1 MQIYLKTLEIYAKV
15 FKNVTNY
22 ANILESVRNLC
33 KYIWKRHKLWKYIW
47 KRQKFMQKYLK
58 ASEMYANIFQNVT
71 YYANIWKRQKFM
83 QIYLK
88 TSDIYAYIFDNVDPI
103 TFKQEHSK
111 SYFQSL
117 SRFFK
122 KFAFKTKTFES
133 EFIFKCWCAVEMW
146 HFVEKFAEY
155 CAESFLIVGKIGL
168 PTASNKQG
176 SQEKSK
182 VEKEQKSPKHFWK
195 SNDLTE
201 PWDVDLSP
209 SFIISRS
216 PSI

>member
-1 MQIYLKTLEIYAKV
+1 
-15 FKNVTNY
+15 
-22 ANILESVRNLC
+22 
-33 KYIWKRHKLWKYIW
+33 
-47 KRQKFMQKYLK
+47 
-58 ASEMYANIFQNVT
+58 
-71 YYANIWKRQKFM
+71 
-83 QIYLK
+83 
-88 TSDIYAYIFDNVDPI
+88 
-103 TFKQEHSK
+103 
-111 SYFQSL
+111 
-117 SRFFK
+117 
-122 KFAFKTKTFES
+122 
-133 EFIFKCWCAVEMW
+133 MW

-195 SNDLTE
+195 SRDLAE

-216 PSI
+216 PSIEKLTLDSFEHIVYKNILIFWNIARILKGGGK